1 MRGWIGFDMAL
12 RVFDFGWTGVWRCKA
27 SNVLPS
33 PRHDAGSAQSG
44 QDRSVRGLTSI
55 RSNFSHSWYRA
66 KLVLRYIYIFFRM
79 YTLHPECQHTSE
91 NSSNHCVF
99 RSMLRLELAVLGVSS
114 HQCEQIRR
122 PSNDEALQRIYLTAD
137 AAREI

>member
-66 KLVLRYIYIFFRM
+66 KLVLGYIFFFFRM
-79 YTLHPECQHTSE
+79 YTLHYTPNASTQVKIVPITVSLGRCCVWSWRYWGCRRTNANRSE
-91 NSSNHCVF
+91 
-99 RSMLRLELAVLGVSS
+99 G
-114 HQCEQIRR
+114 
-122 PSNDEALQRIYLTAD
+122 LQMMKLC
-137 AAREI
+137 REYT

>member
-66 KLVLRYIYIFFRM
+66 KLVLGYIFFFRM

-99 RSMLRLELAVLGVSS
+99 RSMLLLELAVLGVSS